1 MSEATEQVKM
11 AKAAE
16 QAKISKAVKKK
27 GRLSSPRVIVLG
39 AAIVV
44 LCTLGFYFLPG
55 MIDEKATGSH
65 LVNSLYCAVMTLTT

>member
-1 MSEATEQVKM
+1 M

-16 QAKISKAVKKK
+16 QAKMPKVVKKR
-27 GRLSSPRVIVLG
+27 GRLSSPRVILLG
-39 AAIVV
+39 AAIVL
-44 LCTLGFYFLPG
+44 LCTLGFYALPG